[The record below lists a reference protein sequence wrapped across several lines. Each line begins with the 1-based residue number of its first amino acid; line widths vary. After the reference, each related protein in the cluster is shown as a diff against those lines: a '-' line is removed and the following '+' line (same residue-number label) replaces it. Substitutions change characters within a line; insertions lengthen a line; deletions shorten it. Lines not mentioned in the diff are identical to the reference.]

1 MSSRISEIRHQV
13 LVALLFVALSA
24 VAVSW
29 NIGEANPLAENADIP
44 ALADG
49 HHGSVGHG

>member
-1 MSSRISEIRHQV
+1 MSSRISEFRHQV
-13 LVALLFVALSA
+13 LVALLFVALST

-29 NIGEANPLAENADIP
+29 HTSEASSHAANAGVP

-49 HHGSVGHG
+49 HQGAGGHG